1 MSIVVLCGGVGGSR
15 FLKAFCETLPHE
27 DITAIVNTGDD
38 LMLYG
43 LRVSPDIDIV
53 VYTLA
58 GMINPKTGWGIE
70 GDTFNCLDAL
80 KYLGGEAWFQLG
92 DRDMAAQIWR
102 SDLLRQGRTL
112 TETTAIMTER
122 FGLHPLTIL
131 PMCDE
136 FAPTM
141 IETDEGLTHFQH
153 YLVRD
158 RCEKRVKAIHP
169 GGSGF
174 EATPEALEAIR
185 SARLILFAPSNP
197 FVSIGTI
204 LAVDGMRGAIMAA
217 RAPKLGVS
225 PLIGSSV
232 IKGPAARMLNNLGYP
247 VSSAGVA
254 MQYAGLLDAF
264 IIDDADEKLAPEIRN
279 LGIEPHLADIMLD
292 TPQRRSALVKKV
304 LAFLGEH

>member
-15 FLKAFCETLPHE
+15 FLKALCEAMPQE

-43 LRVSPDIDIV
+43 LRISPDIDIV

-58 GMINPKTGWGIE
+58 GMINPETGWGIA
-70 GDTFNCLDAL
+70 GDTFNCLSAL
-80 KYLGGEAWFQLG
+80 KGLGEEAWFQMG

-102 SDLLRQGRTL
+102 TNLLRQGKTL
-112 TETTAIMTER
+112 AEATALMAKR
-122 FGLHPLTIL
+122 FGIELTIL

-141 IETDEGLTHFQH
+141 IETTDGLTHFQH

-158 RCEKRVKAIHP
+158 RCEKRVKMIHP
-169 GGSGF
+169 GGGGF
-174 EATPEALEAIR
+174 DAAPNALEAIR
-185 SARLILFAPSNP
+185 RARLILFAPSNP

-204 LAVDGMRGAIMAA
+204 LAVKGVREAIMAA

-225 PLIGSSV
+225 PLIGGSV
-232 IKGPAARMLNNLGYP
+232 IKGPAARMLMDLGYP
-247 VSSAGVA
+247 VSAAGVA
-254 MQYAGLLDAF
+254 AQYTSLLDAF
-264 IIDDADEKLAPEIRN
+264 IIDAADEALAPDIRR
-279 LGIEPHLADIMLD
+279 LGIEPHFADIMLD
-292 TPQRRSALVKKV
+292 TPERRSALVKKIF
-304 LAFLGEH
+304 AIEEKN

>member
-15 FLKAFCETLPHE
+15 FLKALCEALPQE

-58 GMINPKTGWGIE
+58 GIINPETGWGIAD
-70 GDTFNCLDAL
+70 DTFNCLDAL
-80 KYLGGEAWFQLG
+80 KGLGEEAWFQMG

-102 SDLLRQGRTL
+102 SNLLRQGRTL
-112 TETTAIMTER
+112 TETTALMTER
-122 FGLHPLTIL
+122 FGLRLKLL

-136 FAPTM
+136 LAPTM

-174 EATPEALEAIR
+174 EAAPGTLEAIR
-185 SARLILFAPSNP
+185 SARMILFAPSNP

-204 LAVDGMRGAIMAA
+204 LAVKGIREAIMAA

-232 IKGPAARMLNNLGYP
+232 IKGPAARMLSDLGYP
-247 VSSAGVA
+247 VSSVGVA

-264 IIDDADEKLAPEIRN
+264 IIDAADGKLAPEIRT

-292 TPQRRSALVKKV
+292 TPERRSALVRKV
-304 LAFLGEH
+304 LAFLGNA